1 MATFGKTT
9 FNTARYAAARP
20 TYPRQLY
27 DFIFKYHESKLGAK
41 WERAVDLGCGTG
53 AFCLSLA
60 LSFASIQHHPLSN
73 VLPRSPLSC
82 CN

>member
-60 LSFASIQHHPLSN
+60 SILSIAN
-73 VLPRSPLSC
+73 VLRFYPT
-82 CN
+82 